1 MARNL
6 QLLLTENVDNLG
18 IVGDLVNVRLGYARN
33 YLLPRGYATTPSEDR
48 IKELA
53 AKRAEAEKMLAEQR
67 AQREQVAKKID
78 GLEIT
83 IQRACNDQGI
93 LYGAVTQQ
101 DLSKALNTLGYAVK
115 PREIRLPHTVKR
127 VDSYEILVKF
137 DQDLDATIKLW
148 VEPDRTMESEE
159 REEMEFDNEGN
170 LIERTEKSGRGD
182 RGDRGERQP
191 APQATAG
198 DEG

>member
-1 MARNL
+1 MARNM

-33 YLLPRGYATTPSEDR
+33 YLLPRGFATTPSEDR

-53 AKRAEAEKMLAEQR
+53 VKRADAEKMLAELR

-101 DLSKALNTLGYAVK
+101 DLARALGTLGHDVK

-148 VEPDRTMESEE
+148 VEPDRAMQAEE

-170 LIERTEKSGRGD
+170 LVERPGKKEPR
-182 RGDRGERQP
+182 
-191 APQATAG
+191 AQARA
-198 DEG
+198 EAQ